1 MKRIG
6 LCAVVL
12 VCFSNFAS
20 AAGPNGDW
28 FILASNGG
36 CWTSD
41 INHPAAKRL
50 IERGRK
56 GCPLNCVAI
65 TPNDE
70 WITLVGGNEFYNS
83 DELHVSRKLA
93 ELWKNPNVKEY
104 KCVAF
109 TPQGGWVA
117 LVDSNTYYAE
127 HIPEDAEKKL
137 AELAKAG
144 VEIRSI
150 AFTPQG
156 GWVIL
161 EGDCGVWYRGI
172 PESAAKKLDELVG
185 EKTRVL
191 CTAFNSQNDWVIL
204 TAGNGIWASNVNL
217 PVAKVLHRLQKL
229 RVALK
234 WVAFSPGEYPG
245 DYMIVRQPTDH
256 VKATLTTTLTD
267 PDEKVEEWY
276 VYGPV
281 APRFAGQDETK
292 TTLSHNAKVLKEF
305 SPLKRELLFA
315 RIADAPK
322 GIAPVLSIEATLY
335 SRKLCPRGA
344 GVAAV
349 PDLSPED
356 FKNYTR
362 SSENVDFDTKLF
374 QAWLDH
380 TNLRRRKHER
390 DISFARRAYHFIRH
404 NFVYEFPGGD
414 GHATSVAERGTSDCG
429 GLSCVMVAT
438 LRANG
443 IPARVL
449 LGRWAQS
456 GAPPDKITGEI
467 YGQWH
472 VKAEFFAK
480 GVGWVPLDMAAAVT
494 DKDRGEFA
502 HFGNDPGDFIT
513 LCANQDIE
521 VDTFIH
527 GRFTGFGF
535 QGVWWWE
542 KGGGD
547 VKPKEV
553 WNVTKQ
559 PAKKK

>member
-1 MKRIG
+1 MTRFG
-6 LCAVVL
+6 LCAAVL
-12 VCFSNFAS
+12 VCLSNLAFAE
-20 AAGPNGDW
+20 GPNGEW
-28 FILASNGG
+28 FILAGNGG

-70 WITLVGGNEFYNS
+70 WVTLVGGNEFYNS
-83 DELHVSRKLA
+83 DDLHVSRKLA

-127 HIPEDAEKKL
+127 QIPEDAEKKL

-161 EGDCGVWYRGI
+161 EGESGVWHHGI

-191 CTAFNSQNDWVIL
+191 CTAFSYQNDWIIL
-204 TAGNGIWASNVNL
+204 TASNGVWTNDVDL
-217 PVAKVLHRLQKL
+217 PVARVLSKLQ
-229 RVALK
+229 RRHIPLK

-245 DYMIVRQPTDH
+245 DYMIVRRPTDR
-256 VKATLTTTLTD
+256 VKATLTMSITD
-267 PDEKVEEWY
+267 PSEKVAEWY
-276 VYGPV
+276 VYGPK
-281 APRFAGQDETK
+281 APNFPGQDEMK
-292 TTLSHNAKVLKEF
+292 TTLSHNAKVVKEF
-305 SPLKRELLFA
+305 SPLKRELLLA
-315 RIADAPK
+315 RIVGAPK
-322 GIAPVLSIEATLY
+322 QVTPTLSVEGTLY
-335 SRKLCPRGA
+335 SRKLCPRPA

-349 PDLSPED
+349 PDLSAED

-362 SSENVDFDTKLF
+362 SSASVDFNTKPF
-374 QAWLDH
+374 QFWLDH
-380 TNLRRRKHER
+380 ANLRR
-390 DISFARRAYHFIRH
+390 DITFARRAYLFIRH

-414 GHATSVAERGTSDCG
+414 GRATLVAERGTSDCG
-429 GLSCVMVAT
+429 GLSCVMIAA

-443 IPARVL
+443 IPARML

-456 GAPPDKITGEI
+456 DAPPDKITGEA

-480 GVGWVPLDMAAAVT
+480 GVGWIPLDVAAAVT

-502 HFGNDPGDFIT
+502 HFGNDPGDFIA
-513 LCANQDIE
+513 LCMDQDIE
-521 VDTFIH
+521 VDTFVK
-527 GRFTGFGF
+527 GRFSGFGL
-535 QGVWWWE
+535 QGIWWWR
-542 KGGGD
+542 KGGDD
-547 VKPKEV
+547 VRIKETWAV
-553 WNVTKQ
+553 SKQ